1 MSKIKVDKKRLKKVI
16 AISVII
22 LVLLVVIILKYDDV
36 FETKKTYTVINGYVE
51 KVSDSTGILVKDELI
66 VNVDNTKSLINVVE
80 QYTRVSKNGIIATY
94 KDESYNNYMQ
104 KVNDLDKTLETLVK
118 DLPSTYSTEVAS
130 INQQISTLAKETK
143 NTNSLLKIQ
152 EYKNKLDE
160 LSYKKVSLLGE
171 YSPSGSKIREL
182 IEEREELEESI
193 ISSSNNVIAPISG
206 AVTYKIDKLEDV
218 VDVDKILKYSENDID
233 NFFAKYTNNSVSE
246 YGIKIVDNYNAYF
259 ILRTLCSE
267 SDVYIKEGK
276 NYTIKTTEQDE
287 YEFTGNLVK
296 NMKSGD
302 YNYSIFNVENGIENI
317 IDYRT
322 IGLEVVW
329 NKTEGLAVLNT
340 GLNESLD
347 GRYKFVTL
355 VYGGQYIDI
364 PVKVINSDE
373 NISIVENYTNEE
385 LTQLGLTKN
394 ATLSRYDI
402 IVVQ

>member
-182 IEEREELEESI
+182 IEEREELEDSI

-218 VDVDKILKYSENDID
+218 VDVEKILKYSEKDID
-233 NFFAKYTNNSVSE
+233 SFFAKYTNNSVSE

-373 NISIVENYTNEE
+373 NISIVENYTTEE

>member
-22 LVLLVVIILKYDDV
+22 LVLLVIIILKYDDV

-51 KVSDSTGILVKDELI
+51 KVSDATGILVKDELI

-104 KVNDLDKTLETLVK
+104 KVNELDKTLETLVK
-118 DLPSTYSTEVAS
+118 DLPSTYSTEVAN

-182 IEEREELEESI
+182 IEEREELEDSI

-218 VDVDKILKYSENDID
+218 VDVEKILKYSEKDID
-233 NFFAKYTNNSVSE
+233 SFFAKYTNNSVSE

-296 NMKSGD
+296 NMKSGE
-302 YNYSIFNVENGIENI
+302 YNYSIFKIENGIENI

-340 GLNESLD
+340 GLNESSD

>member
-22 LVLLVVIILKYDDV
+22 LVLLVIIILKYDDV

-51 KVSDSTGILVKDELI
+51 KVSDATGILVKDELI

-182 IEEREELEESI
+182 IEEREELEDSI

-218 VDVDKILKYSENDID
+218 VDVEKILKYSEKDID
-233 NFFAKYTNNSVSE
+233 SFFAKYTNNSVSE

-296 NMKSGD
+296 NMKSGE
-302 YNYSIFNVENGIENI
+302 YNYSIFKIENGIENI

-340 GLNESLD
+340 GLNESSD